1 MSQPLV
7 VRTFGGG
14 DPYANPE
21 LFRWAGSMEGVP
33 DWVEPAVP
41 AGARFLPAA
50 WRSRAHELLESAA
63 ALLPGL
69 GLACV
74 LALIGEAL
82 SAQVGFWTTGT
93 ASSPISPILIAILGG
108 LAVRNAIG
116 LPAVYDAG
124 LMVAIKLVLRVGV
137 ALLGI
142 RLSLSELGR
151 VGVFALPIVAGCIAT
166 ALLAV
171 TALGRVIGVP
181 RRLAALVAVGTAI
194 CGNTAIVATAPVIR
208 AQQGETSYAVACITL
223 FGLLALLIY
232 PFLSH
237 WLFAG
242 DGMLSGLFLGTAIH
256 DTAQVA
262 GAGLLYLQQYGDP
275 AALETATVTK
285 LVRNVCMVAVIPL
298 VALAYRDETASA
310 SGRPGRIA
318 LTQVIPWFV
327 VAFLGMALLRTAGDL
342 SAEPFGGLLAAETWT
357 RMIGSVSWIS
367 GWCLAV
373 AMASVG
379 LGTDVVR
386 MRSLGWKPLGV
397 GLCAAFTVGA
407 VSAASIHLLRWWGL
421 L

>member
-1 MSQPLV
+1 VSQPLV
-7 VRTFGGG
+7 VHTYGGG
-14 DPYANPE
+14 DPYTNPE
-21 LFRWAGSMEGVP
+21 LFRWAGSMEGLP
-33 DWVEPAVP
+33 DWVEPEA
-41 AGARFLPAA
+41 PAA
-50 WRSRAHELLESAA
+50 ARLLPDAWRNRAHELLESAA
-63 ALLPGL
+63 SVLPGL

-93 ASSPISPILIAILGG
+93 ASSPISPILIAILCG
-108 LAVRNAIG
+108 LAVRNAVG

-124 LMVAIKLVLRVGV
+124 LLVAIRRVLRIGV

-142 RLSLSELGR
+142 RLSLSEVGR

-171 TALGRVIGVP
+171 TWLGRAIGVP
-181 RRLAALVAVGTAI
+181 PRLAALVAVGTAI

-223 FGLLALLIY
+223 FGLLALLGY

-262 GAGLLYLQQYGDP
+262 GAGLLYLQQYHDP
-275 AALETATVTK
+275 AALDTATVTK

-298 VALAYRDETASA
+298 VALAYRDETGDAR
-310 SGRPGRIA
+310 GRSRVA

-327 VAFLGMALLRTAGDL
+327 VAFVAMALLRTAGDL
-342 SAEPFGGLLAAETWT
+342 GAAPFGGLLAPETWKEL
-357 RMIGSVSWIS
+357 IGSVSWVS
-367 GWCLAV
+367 GWCLAL

-407 VSAASIHLLRWWGL
+407 VSAASIHLLRWWKL
-421 L
+421 I